1 MAIFC
6 PYFWFWVVFWIKKTI
21 FCPYFWIFHFS
32 VSVTKQ
38 ATRPLVMVGRIVILL
53 IQNVDSPYTWSS
65 RHPTRNQPQ

>member
-1 MAIFC
+1 MA
-6 PYFWFWVVFWIKKTI
+6 I